1 MEMKLKKSFSDKK
14 PKTSKNIDRFLIT
27 VSVIGSCGPIR
38 LIVSE
43 KDRVSGVIDAALR
56 LYAREGRLPALGSD
70 FNGFL
75 LYPANAGLNGD
86 SSQTHTHTHTL

>member
-1 MEMKLKKSFSDKK
+1 MQMETKLKKSFPDKK
-14 PKTSKNIDRFLIT
+14 PKTRINIDRFLIT
-27 VSVIGSCGPIR
+27 VNVIGSCGPLR

-70 FNGFL
+70 INGFL
-75 LYPANAGLNGD
+75 LYPASAGFNGD
-86 SSQTHTHTHTL
+86 SPYTHF